1 MHPALMLL
9 IALVV
14 PSVIV
19 GAVIAID
26 AIRNAPEG
34 REDESGFWYAE
45 GSQVAQMRRAKE
57 VDATPAAQAGRLPDY
72 ADTV

>member
-14 PSVIV
+14 PSLIV
-19 GAVIAID
+19 GTVVAVD

-34 REDESGFWYAE
+34 REDENGFWYAE
-45 GSQVAQMRRAKE
+45 GNQPQLGRTKEADVA
-57 VDATPAAQAGRLPDY
+57 PAAQAGRLPDY
-72 ADTV
+72 ADMV